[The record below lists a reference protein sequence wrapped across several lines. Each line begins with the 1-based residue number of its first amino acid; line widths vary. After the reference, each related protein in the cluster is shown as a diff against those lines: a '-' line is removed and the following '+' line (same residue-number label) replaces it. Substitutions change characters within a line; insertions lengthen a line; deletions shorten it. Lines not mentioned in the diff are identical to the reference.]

1 MINKI
6 LKSTAAVF
14 LSSFFTATLA
24 LLLVPIL
31 LSSFGEEVYGLIVL
45 TIFLSVRGGILGIF
59 IFGVQSTVTKFVA
72 EYNSTKQKHEV
83 NQLLVT
89 VLLFFV
95 LVSTLLITLLLIVK
109 PWLFGQ
115 VFNIPGSLLEE
126 YMDAINIAIISIIFQ
141 FINLVFLAYFEG
153 LNKFTISKFIN
164 SFGFT
169 FYFISALTITQ
180 MDLGFASVIKTLGL
194 MHIFIFCL
202 CIFFF
207 LKLGL
212 HKINIQPTDSALR
225 LVWYHYAR
233 AVFMGRI
240 AGVLFNHTPKLF
252 ISTFCRP
259 LLLQFMTLHQKY
271 PQQ

>member
-1 MINKI
+1 M
-6 LKSTAAVF
+6 
-14 LSSFFTATLA
+14 
-24 LLLVPIL
+24 
-31 LSSFGEEVYGLIVL
+31 
-45 TIFLSVRGGILGIF
+45 
-59 IFGVQSTVTKFVA
+59 
-72 EYNSTKQKHEV
+72 
-83 NQLLVT
+83 
-89 VLLFFV
+89 

-153 LNKFTISKFIN
+153 LNKFTISKFID

-202 CIFFF
+202 CIFFSS
-207 LKLGL
+207 
-212 HKINIQPTDSALR
+212 N
-225 LVWYHYAR
+225 LVC
-233 AVFMGRI
+233 
-240 AGVLFNHTPKLF
+240 TK
-252 ISTFCRP
+252 
-259 LLLQFMTLHQKY
+259 
-271 PQQ
+271 